1 LGLIG
6 LIGLS
11 LLASSVKKG
20 EAGSEL
26 LLLNQQALCI
36 SFDIFLSFADKL
48 VHIVNFSPT
57 KEV

>member
-11 LLASSVKKG
+11 LLACSEKKG
-20 EAGSEL
+20 DAGSEL
-26 LLLNQQALCI
+26 LLNQRALCT

-48 VHIVNFSPT
+48 VHIVNFSPA